1 MLWNA
6 TRDSSFTLI
15 GCFTRIPK
23 KVKKMFMMSW
33 WIVCIL
39 SSFLGFTN
47 LSAFTQTTAGPCP
60 EEYVLGPNGSCYWFY
75 HDVND
80 TNWWY
85 YSRGACQNRGSDL
98 LIIDSQEELDYIL
111 NQTQTLAPDQTW
123 WIGYYDVSV
132 EGTWRWVDC
141 SDTSDWQSTLWVSG
155 EPAIRKDCGILLGGT
170 GQLSSEIC
178 DEKFNFICEVS
189 PKDFTIAD
197 TNARNVKAVAINET
211 AIRVTWDVSPY
222 NCDVFGY
229 RVHYQQYREPSNAG
243 FVQVYEG
250 SANETILSPL
260 YATNAMWQ
268 IYVAGMQI
276 EKELEKVGPAEV
288 WFGPCPEWHIP
299 GPNGTCYWFYH
310 DVNDTNWW
318 YYSRGAC
325 QDRGSDLLIIDS
337 QEELDYI
344 LNQTQILAPG
354 QTWWIGYYDVSV
366 EGTWRW
372 VDCSDTSDWQSTLW
386 VSGEPAIRK
395 DCGILLGGTGQL
407 SSEICDEKFNF
418 ICEVSPKDFTLADTN
433 ARNVKAVA
441 INETAIRV
449 TWDVSPYNCDVFGY
463 RVHYQQYQ
471 EPSNAGF
478 VQVYKGSAN
487 ETILSPLYATNV
499 MWQIY
504 VAGMQIEE
512 ELDKVGP
519 AEVWLGPCPEWH
531 LPGPN
536 GSCYWFYH
544 DVNDTNWWYYSRGAC
559 QNRGSDLLIID
570 SQEELDYILNQTQ
583 ILAPDQTWWIGYYD
597 VSVEGTWRWVDCS
610 DTSDWQSTLWVS
622 GEPAIGKDCGILLGA
637 TGQLSSEICDEKFN
651 FICEVSPKGFLQV
664 YEGNANETILS
675 PLTTNVWWQIYVA
688 GMQIEEELD
697 KVGPAEVWLGPCPGW
712 HLPGPNNSCYWFY
725 HDPNNTGWWSSRRNS
740 CLNRGSD
747 LLIIDNQEELDYIL
761 NQTETLAPDQTWW
774 IGYYD
779 VSVEGTWRWVDC
791 SDTSDWQ
798 STLWVPGEPALR
810 KDCGILLGG
819 TGQLSSEICDEKF
832 NFICEVSPKDF
843 TEEDTKPTNVAAVAM
858 TPFSVKVTWD
868 VSADNCDV
876 IGYRVHYF
884 KTSDKNQ
891 KGSQT
896 VYEGNANNTLL
907 SSLETNTEYSIGVA
921 VINLNEE
928 LEQVGPVL
936 VTTPWGC
943 PDGYE
948 EGPERSCFAFLNFTR
963 PWGVARQYCQDV
975 ANGDLAIIDSQP
987 ELEFVQRRM
996 QEVNPGQMWWIGYD
1010 DISVEGDWRW
1020 LDCQPTAEWQL
1031 PLWPSDE
1038 PRFATKD
1045 CGYIRES
1052 ESAVEIRSANCGEN
1066 KYILCEITDKGFVPE
1081 DGNARNVRASPLT
1094 PASFEVKWD
1103 GSPTSCDVI
1112 GYSIFYSKETSPS
1125 EEELET
1131 VYGGEARDAQIE
1143 VAMVSQDTVYLV
1155 SVAGLNWLGV
1165 LSRIGPVRVT
1175 LTPES
1180 DNREYF
1186 SLTGDSGAIT
1196 SPGWPTSYE
1205 NNKDITWT
1213 ITVTK
1218 PGRVLL
1224 TIVSIRLD
1232 PSGDYLTVGS
1242 GATSGVNELG
1252 RYTGHKENVGTLE
1265 SQFNQMWLRFITDS
1279 TITAQ
1284 GFSVTFEK
1292 LDDGPVEDCGRAFTD
1307 LPSGTIT
1314 SPNFLDSKPYP
1325 NNAACVWT
1333 ISLLDKMALVE
1344 LSFTTFDLE
1353 RDQDFL
1359 VIGSGLTVNENILQ
1373 WLTGQHD
1380 SRTVMSPTHEM
1391 WLHFISDESQSGQGF
1406 RAMFTSKAG
1415 EPPTTPVY
1423 KATDSVLFVV
1433 FNQNVGWFDA
1443 VNQVQLASTIAEV
1456 LNRYNVAGQTETRQQ
1471 GDFDASDVVFVSFY
1485 NVDSDLHI
1493 VTWVRDATWADPKA
1507 PLNPDTVIAAVTSES
1522 EYFQTSMGESFEYK
1536 LQRAVTPEPSA
1547 APSGLEDWVIAVI
1560 AVGALLMLVLVGL
1573 GVFGCGKSS
1582 QDKQSAKKD
1591 ERTRGGNEHDD
1602 FRPTSFGSDGTWN
1615 PAFHPVV
1622 DDTEPEDDEEPPAV
1636 TVL

>member
-499 MWQIY
+499 M
-504 VAGMQIEE
+504 
-512 ELDKVGP
+512 
-519 AEVWLGPCPEWH
+519 
-531 LPGPN
+531 
-536 GSCYWFYH
+536 
-544 DVNDTNWWYYSRGAC
+544 
-559 QNRGSDLLIID
+559 
-570 SQEELDYILNQTQ
+570 
-583 ILAPDQTWWIGYYD
+583 
-597 VSVEGTWRWVDCS
+597 
-610 DTSDWQSTLWVS
+610 
-622 GEPAIGKDCGILLGA
+622 
-637 TGQLSSEICDEKFN
+637 
-651 FICEVSPKGFLQV
+651 
-664 YEGNANETILS
+664 
-675 PLTTNVWWQIYVA
+675 WQIYVA

>member
-637 TGQLSSEICDEKFN
+637 
-651 FICEVSPKGFLQV
+651 
-664 YEGNANETILS
+664 
-675 PLTTNVWWQIYVA
+675 
-688 GMQIEEELD
+688 
-697 KVGPAEVWLGPCPGW
+697 
-712 HLPGPNNSCYWFY
+712 
-725 HDPNNTGWWSSRRNS
+725 
-740 CLNRGSD
+740 
-747 LLIIDNQEELDYIL
+747 
-761 NQTETLAPDQTWW
+761 
-774 IGYYD
+774 
-779 VSVEGTWRWVDC
+779 
-791 SDTSDWQ
+791 
-798 STLWVPGEPALR
+798 
-810 KDCGILLGG
+810 